1 MDLKTEKA
9 LTRNNML
16 NNMLSNL
23 NFAPFLLAF
32 FLRTGRYKTT
42 TGTRT
47 WIFSSTLYTC
57 ILVSGFGKKNI
68 IFTLKCIWK
77 AGGKK
82 NVLENKSILLFVSLL
97 PFFQSVTGI
106 SFAYLQLSNR
116 YCRTGT
122 TNNAFMGFLF
132 FNLNG

>member
-47 WIFSSTLYTC
+47 WIFSSTLLLVPG
-57 ILVSGFGKKNI
+57 ILVSGFGEKKYYI
-68 IFTLKCIWK
+68 HT
-77 AGGKK
+77 
-82 NVLENKSILLFVSLL
+82 
-97 PFFQSVTGI
+97 
-106 SFAYLQLSNR
+106 
-116 YCRTGT
+116 
-122 TNNAFMGFLF
+122 
-132 FNLNG
+132 

>member
-1 MDLKTEKA
+1 MDILINA
-9 LTRNNML
+9 I
-16 NNMLSNL
+16 
-23 NFAPFLLAF
+23 
-32 FLRTGRYKTT
+32 Y
-42 TGTRT
+42 
-47 WIFSSTLYTC
+47 LY
-57 ILVSGFGKKNI
+57 ISFRLWKKNI

-122 TNNAFMGFLF
+122 VGSYLLPVSKNTGNCYFPDFALFL
-132 FNLNG
+132 GEREQ

>member
-57 ILVSGFGKKNI
+57 ILVSGFGKK
-68 IFTLKCIWK
+68 
-77 AGGKK
+77 
-82 NVLENKSILLFVSLL
+82 ILYSHL
-97 PFFQSVTGI
+97 
-106 SFAYLQLSNR
+106 
-116 YCRTGT
+116 
-122 TNNAFMGFLF
+122 NAFGKQ
-132 FNLNG
+132 GAKKTY